1 MRSVF
6 RIQAD
11 IEITKNE
18 MIFLNGRRIELLRQ
32 VRLTGSILA
41 ASKKIGMSYQMAW
54 TYIKEINSLSPLPIV
69 VQQRGGVNG
78 GGAKL
83 TKYGLTVI
91 ETFLSMEAKHQEY
104 LNNIENEIK
113 TCFF

>member
-6 RIQAD
+6 KVNAG
-11 IEITKNE
+11 IEILKGDK
-18 MIFLNGRRIELLRQ
+18 IFLNARRIELLRQ

-41 ASKKIGMSYQMAW
+41 ASKKIEMSYQMAW
-54 TYIKEINSLSPLPIV
+54 TYIKEINSLSPLPVV
-69 VQQRGGVNG
+69 VQQRGGING

-83 TKYGLTVI
+83 TKYGLTII
-91 ETFLSMEAKHQEY
+91 ETFLTMETKHREY
-104 LNNIENEIK
+104 LDTMENEIK